1 MKVLVLW
8 RGPSP
13 YRVDFF
19 NELGKLCDLTVLF
32 ERTPKQIPD
41 KERSWFHENFDH
53 FKGIYLKSWNIGKDV
68 MSFQQFKYLWN
79 SKNYDY
85 IIIGMYST
93 WIQTLSIFFMKFFRI
108 PYILNSDGGFI
119 KQESKLVYQIKHFL
133 ISGASAYL
141 ASSNGTAE
149 YLQYYGASKKITI
162 YPFTTSFKKDVCK
175 INSLDEKTY
184 FRKKIEAK
192 EKIIVL
198 FSGQFIYRKGIDI
211 LLKAANKIDKDC
223 GIYIVG
229 GKPTS
234 EYLAIV
240 SQNKLTNIHF
250 VDFKTPKELADY
262 YKAADI
268 YVLPTREDI
277 WGLVIN
283 EAMSYGLP
291 VITTNK
297 CLAGVELIENGKNGY
312 IIPEENST
320 ELAKYINILVKDRDL
335 RELMRDNN
343 KRKIQDYTIENMAKC
358 HADFFN
364 DLHHL

>member
-1 MKVLVLW
+1 MKVLILW

-41 KERSWFHENFDH
+41 KEKSWFHENFDY
-53 FKGIYLKSWNIGKDV
+53 FKAVYLKSWNIGKDV
-68 MSFQQFKYLWN
+68 ISFQQFKYLWN
-79 SKNYDY
+79 SPKYDY

-93 WIQTLSIFFMKFFRI
+93 WIQTLSILFMKIFRI

-119 KQESKLVYQIKHFL
+119 KQESKLVYKIKRFI

-149 YLQYYGASKKITI
+149 YLQYYGASQKIII
-162 YPFTTSFKKDVCK
+162 YPFTTAFKKDVCK
-175 INSLDEKTY
+175 MNSINEKVY
-184 FRKKIEAK
+184 CRKTIGAK
-192 EKIIVL
+192 EETIVL
-198 FSGQFIYRKGIDI
+198 YSGQFIHRKGIDI
-211 LLKAANKIDKDC
+211 LLKAANEVDKKC

-234 EYLAIV
+234 EYLSIV
-240 SQNKLTNIHF
+240 SQYKLTNIHF
-250 VDFKTPKELADY
+250 IDFKTPKELVAY

-291 VITTNK
+291 IITTNK

-312 IIPEENST
+312 IIPEENSI
-320 ELAKYINILVKDRDL
+320 ELAKYINILIRNNVL
-335 RELMRDNN
+335 RKSMGDNN
-343 KRKIQDYTIENMAKC
+343 KRKIQRRTPWGSSDSEKKKKTR
-358 HADFFN
+358 
-364 DLHHL
+364 